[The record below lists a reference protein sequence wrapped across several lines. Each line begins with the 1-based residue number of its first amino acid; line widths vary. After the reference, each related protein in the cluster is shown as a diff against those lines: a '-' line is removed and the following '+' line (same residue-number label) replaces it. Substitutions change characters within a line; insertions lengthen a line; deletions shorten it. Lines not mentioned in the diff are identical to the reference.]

1 MIWYAVNVISDSI
14 TIINSAFV
22 LPKTYRTNRPGFE
35 FVDCQTAAAGTFV
48 FSAHKQFLYLSK
60 NKKLRPHAWDEAST
74 PCYHPNCLFAEK
86 RPLETFNAGIR
97 HCFHSTAQVSHRTR
111 HEDFHRSS
119 SLCGVGLS
127 DNSFSA
133 LLYYLTYYNTFC
145 LKCQV
150 SGCPAAGVAIWRD
163 RCYNQW

>member
-1 MIWYAVNVISDSI
+1 MIWYALNVISDSI

-60 NKKLRPHAWDEAST
+60 NKKLRPKNLGRSSCSVL
-74 PCYHPNCLFAEK
+74 PPKLPFRMK
-86 RPLETFNAGIR
+86 RPLEAFNAGIR

-111 HEDFHRSS
+111 HEDFHRTS

-133 LLYYLTYYNTFC
+133 LLYYLTHYNTFC
-145 LKCQV
+145 RKCQAF
-150 SGCPAAGVAIWRD
+150 GCPAAGVAIWRD